1 MDTSSVQYIL
11 RPKDIEKAAE
21 LFGYDQ
27 ALLKQFNDQ
36 RLLNTTYIRA
46 LLIRLDFE
54 RLTSGLHW
62 LEHDDKNY
70 AYPEIMKALAKN
82 YGITVKSVQQILHG
96 GNDSM
101 FFCSRCGVRISKS
114 TWSRTP
120 RSNNGFVTITSR
132 KPIFY

>member
-62 LEHDDKNY
+62 LEHNDKDY
-70 AYPEIMKALAKN
+70 AYPEVMTALRRHYGISMKALQK
-82 YGITVKSVQQILHG
+82 ILSSR
-96 GNDSM
+96 NQKTL
-101 FFCSRCGVRISKS
+101 FCSKCGIRVSAS
-114 TWSRTP
+114 TYERTGGLCP
-120 RSNNGFVTITSR
+120 NCFADTID
-132 KPIFY
+132 I